1 MASRTLIR
9 IPFRPQPHLFS
20 HRAPTLCSQQRLL
33 SLRSLNETKRGTLI
47 HPIPFPP
54 PLTQPDRE
62 RVLILGSG
70 WGGFGVAR
78 SLDTKH
84 YQPILVT
91 PRTYFVFTPLLAGTA
106 VGTLEFRTAME
117 SSHSIKGVE
126 VIRGWADAVDIA
138 EKSVHVES
146 VGDEAVKFDLGYDK
160 LIIAVGSYAQT
171 FGIPGVKEHAF
182 FLKDVGDARK
192 IRSRVL
198 ERFEQASLP
207 TISKQRRKELL
218 NFAIVGG
225 GPTGVEFAAEL
236 HDLLKDDLVY
246 VYPGLVEAAK
256 ITVYDVAPSI
266 LGTFDKKLQAY
277 AGNVFRRQHID
288 VRTSHH
294 VLEVQADAIVTKED
308 GRVPVGAVVWSTG
321 LATSPFVAGQL
332 GKPFLLHR
340 DYTNQPTEMKIVK
353 APRGGQIQV
362 DSHLRVLA
370 APTEGGAP
378 TPLDDIFALGDCAAV
393 TDEHLPA
400 TAQVANQQANW
411 LGKSLN
417 KAARRKEHGLADVA
431 EEKEFRFRSLA
442 VMAYLGGWKAITQTD
457 GADVKGR
464 MAWLLWRTAYMT
476 KSVSW
481 RNRVLIPT
489 YW

>member
-1 MASRTLIR
+1 M
-9 IPFRPQPHLFS
+9 P
-20 HRAPTLCSQQRLL
+20 PT
-33 SLRSLNETKRGTLI
+33 
-47 HPIPFPP
+47 P
-54 PLTQPDRE
+54 PLPVFTGAGRIQAQYIPPHQSPQHPLTPTARE

-84 YQPILVT
+84 YQPILIT

-117 SSHSIKGVE
+117 SSHSIKGVK
-126 VIRGWADAVDIA
+126 VIRGWADSVDFGN
-138 EKSVHVES
+138 KSVHIES
-146 VGDEAVKFDLGYDK
+146 AGDEAVRFDLDYDK

-171 FGIPGVKEHAF
+171 FGIPGVKEHAM

-198 ERFEQASLP
+198 ERFEKASLP
-207 TISKQRRKELL
+207 TVSEERRKEML

-225 GPTGVEFAAEL
+225 GPTGIEFAAEL
-236 HDLLKDDLVY
+236 HDLFRDDLVH
-246 VYPGLVEAAK
+246 VYPALAEIVK
-256 ITVYDVAPSI
+256 ITVYDIAPSI
-266 LGTFDKKLQAY
+266 LGMFDKKLQVY
-277 AGNVFRRQHID
+277 AENVFRRQHID
-288 VRTSHH
+288 IRTSHH

-321 LATSPFVAGQL
+321 LATNPFVAGPL
-332 GKPFLLHR
+332 GNPFLLHR

-353 APRGGQIQV
+353 APRSGQIQV
-362 DSHLRVLA
+362 DSHLRVLVE
-370 APTEGGAP
+370 PTSGGTPA
-378 TPLDDIFALGDCAAV
+378 PLDDIFALGDCAAIV
-393 TDEHLPA
+393 DKHLPA

-417 KAARRKEHGLADVA
+417 RAARRKEHGAADVA
-431 EEKEFRFRSLA
+431 EEKEFRFRSLG
-442 VMAYLGGWKAITQTD
+442 VMAYLGGWRAITQTD

-489 YW
+489 YWFLNWILGRDINRF